1 VSAKELGRE
10 GMRCGEIRG
19 SQRPFIGVGGAPSG
33 EPAACGAAQAGLGR
47 MGRNLKKIPFRIKI
61 KFLNIP
67 RLWKFA
73 QGDLG
78 GILT

>member
-1 VSAKELGRE
+1 VRKVEENMPFGKYANAAWAEWAERGASGLWGVAGR
-10 GMRCGEIRG
+10 RG
-19 SQRPFIGVGGAPSG
+19 
-33 EPAACGAAQAGLGR
+33 AGLGR
-47 MGRNLKKIPFRIKI
+47 MGQNLKKIPFRIKI
-61 KFLNIP
+61 KFMNIP